1 MLYFDNASTTFP
13 KFQEIYDETMEIYKT
28 IGVNFTRNRSSQS
41 YLLENINKE
50 LRNNLRKIYASFTHE
65 VILNSSAT
73 FSLNEIINGLDYSN
87 IKTIYISP
95 FEHNSVYRVLNKI
108 QKIKNIDIEIL
119 KFNGYNLDFENMKIK
134 FLSKKPDV
142 IICNHSS
149 NVFGNILPIEEIF
162 REGKKYNAITIVDSA
177 QSGGIL
183 DFEKITPLSDFI
195 VFAGHKGFYGP
206 SGIGGYLYNKKIS
219 LEPLLYGGTGIK
231 SEDLDMPEDLPE
243 RFQAG
248 SPNTLGI
255 IGLKIATDKIL
266 EIGMEE
272 IRRVKNENFQ
282 RLYEVLEE
290 FDYDLEIISPKDNNV
305 GIISVIG
312 KDYSIKDLEKYFSD
326 NDIVVRGG
334 MHCAPL
340 AHKHMNTIENRGT
353 IRFSIGY
360 FNRKKEIEE
369 LENILRDIF

>member
-13 KFQEIYDETMEIYKT
+13 KFQDVYEKAMEIYKN
-28 IGVNFTRNRSSQS
+28 IGINFTRNKSIQS
-41 YLLENINKE
+41 NLLENINK
-50 LRNNLRKIYASFTHE
+50 NLIDNLKNIYCSRDHE

-119 KFNGYNLDFENMKIK
+119 KFNGYDLDFENMRIK

-149 NVFGNILPIEEIF
+149 NVFGNILPIEKIF
-162 REGKKYNAITIVDSA
+162 QEGKKYSAITIVDSA

-255 IGLKIATDKIL
+255 IGLKMATDKIL

-282 RLYEVLEE
+282 KLYEILEE
-290 FDYDLEIISPKDNNV
+290 FDYDLEIISPRDNNV

-312 KDYSIKDLEKYFSD
+312 KDYSIKDLEKIFEQEEV
-326 NDIVVRGG
+326 VVRGG

-340 AHKHMNTIENRGT
+340 AHHQMKTNNGGT
-353 IRFSIGY
+353 IRFSVGY
-360 FNRKKEIEE
+360 FNKNEDFEE
-369 LENILRDIF
+369 LKKILEQVM